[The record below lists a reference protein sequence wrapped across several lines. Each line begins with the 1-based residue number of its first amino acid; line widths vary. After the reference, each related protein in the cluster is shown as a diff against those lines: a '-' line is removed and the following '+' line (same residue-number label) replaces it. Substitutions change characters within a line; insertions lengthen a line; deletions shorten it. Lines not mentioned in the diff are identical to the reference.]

1 MGGLDALFPPEGSA
15 ARPVVF
21 PMQPIVFIP
30 PSESKAPGGEAS
42 FLSGHGK
49 YRELATR
56 RERVLAAL
64 EKAMKGKVAD
74 REDLLRAKDDALAEA
89 TAKNLAVRGAQLTLP
104 AMERF
109 DGVLYKNLG
118 WSTLPESAKRSLQEH
133 VVILDGL
140 YGLIAPADE
149 IPDYKL
155 PMDAVLPD
163 VGKLTDFWRD
173 PLELVMKPLAAKRPV
188 WDLLTE
194 VPRRALPKSVEIAL
208 SVEAVEVTDG
218 VAKSVHV
225 SNKAFKGALL
235 RHLAVNGFRREV
247 VEAFAYDGFALDRE
261 RSAGPVLV
269 FSKAVA
275 APPRPAKPPAPKAR
289 QAGTKPVPM
298 AAAKAKAA
306 PKAAKKAPAKK
317 AKPKKA

>member
-1 MGGLDALFPPEGSA
+1 
-15 ARPVVF
+15 
-21 PMQPIVFIP
+21 MQPIVFIP

-49 YRELATR
+49 YREFATR

-64 EKAMKGKVAD
+64 ERAMKGKVAD
-74 REDLLRAKDDALAEA
+74 REELLRVKDDALAEA
-89 TAKNLAVRGAQLTLP
+89 TAKNLAVRGAQATLP

-109 DGVLYKNLG
+109 DGVLYKSLG

-155 PMDAVLPD
+155 PMDAVLPE
-163 VGKLTDFWRD
+163 VGKLTEFWRD
-173 PLELVMKPLAAKRPV
+173 PLELVMKPLAARRPV

-194 VPRRALPKSVEIAL
+194 VPRRALPKSVEVAL

-235 RHLAVNGFRREV
+235 RHLALNGFRRDV
-247 VEAFAYDGFALDRE
+247 VEAFTHDGFALDRE
-261 RSAGPVLV
+261 RSAGPVLI
-269 FSKAVA
+269 FSKVVA
-275 APPRPAKPPAPKAR
+275 APPKPAKPKVAKVKAAAPAVKPGAKSPAKASK
-289 QAGTKPVPM
+289 KPVK
-298 AAAKAKAA
+298 AKKAA
-306 PKAAKKAPAKK
+306 PKKPAKVKKA
-317 AKPKKA
+317 